1 MNIMLFFVVLIF
13 GSVLNYIFKKKKIF
27 LSLTGDIHQ
36 KFASSS
42 NVPLS
47 GGIILILSS
56 FYYLNLFNNFLFVLL
71 IFSIFFLGFLSDIN
85 KINSAK
91 LRLIIQILIIFG
103 IVYFSSI
110 LVFST
115 KIILLDYFLENN
127 VFQIIFTIFCILIII
142 NGCNFVDGI
151 NTSLIGYCIIISL
164 ALCYLDLNGVE
175 TSQFINFYNLI
186 PILVALF
193 IFNFFN
199 KLYLGD
205 SGSYLLGL
213 LFSLC
218 LIDTHQINNNIS
230 PFFIISLLWYPAFEN
245 LFSIF
250 RKIQFSRS
258 PINPDTN
265 HLHQLI
271 FLHLKKIFNVNNF
284 YINTFSGII
293 INIYN
298 LISIFIAVQFYG
310 STKVQILIIIFNI
323 TFYTLIY
330 VNLVN
335 KKIKKSENLSKK

>member
-1 MNIMLFFVVLIF
+1 MNIILFFLILSL
-13 GSVLNYIFKKKKIF
+13 GLILNYISIKKKLF
-27 LSLTGDIHQ
+27 SNLTGNVHQ
-36 KFASSS
+36 KFVSSES
-42 NVPLS
+42 VPLL
-47 GGIILILSS
+47 GGVILILSS
-56 FYYLNLFNNFLFVLL
+56 FYYLNSFNDIIFFLL

-91 LRLIIQILIIFG
+91 LRLILQILIIFG

-110 LVFST
+110 LIFST
-115 KIILLDYFLENN
+115 KIILLDYFLKNN
-127 VFQIIFTIFCILIII
+127 IFQIIFTVFCILIII

-164 ALCYLDLNGVE
+164 ALYYLDLKGVE
-175 TSQFINFYNLI
+175 TSQLINFYNLI
-186 PILVALF
+186 PVLTALF
-193 IFNFFN
+193 ILNFFN

-230 PFFIISLLWYPAFEN
+230 PFFIICLLWYPAFEN

-258 PINPDTN
+258 PVKPDTN

-271 FLHLKKIFNVNNF
+271 FFHLKKIFNVNNF
-284 YINTFSGII
+284 YLNTFTGVI
-293 INIYN
+293 INFYN
-298 LISIFIAVQFYG
+298 LICILIAVQFYG
-310 STKVQILIIIFNI
+310 NTKVQLLIIMFNI
-323 TFYTLIY
+323 TFYTLVY
-330 VNLVN
+330 VNLVR
-335 KKIKKSENLSKK
+335 KKINKSENLSKK